1 MPLVYFDPLYFVFA
15 LPALILALW
24 AQYRVQSA
32 YSKFTRVANLRGL
45 SGLDAA
51 RWLLGASGL
60 SHLSVEGAP
69 GHLSDHYDPRS
80 KTLRLSAE
88 VANGK
93 SVAALGIVAHEVGHA
108 QQDQTGYALLQVR
121 AGIVPFVQV
130 GSYLGPI
137 LFLIGMLL
145 NFTTLAWLGILLF
158 SGAVLFALVTLP
170 VELDASR
177 RALVMLRTNG
187 LLDMRDL
194 DGAQAVLNAA
204 ALTYVAALAQA
215 VSNLLYYVLLASRLR
230 RRG

>member
-1 MPLVYFDPLYFVFA
+1 MPFLYFEPLYFVFA

-24 AQYRVQSA
+24 AQYKVQSA
-32 YSKFTRVANLRGL
+32 YSKYSRIANLQGL

-60 SHLSVEGAP
+60 SHLNVEGTP
-69 GHLSDHYDPRS
+69 GRLGDHYDPHS

-108 QQDQTGYALLQVR
+108 VQDHAGYTPMRVR
-121 AGIVPFVQV
+121 AGIVPMVQL
-130 GSYLGPI
+130 GSNLGPI
-137 LFLIGMLL
+137 LFIIGLLL
-145 NFTTLAWLGILLF
+145 NLTPLAWLGIVLF
-158 SGAVLFALVTLP
+158 SGAVVFALVTLP

-177 RALVMLRTNG
+177 RALAMLRSNG
-187 LLDMRDL
+187 LVDRRDL

-215 VSNLLYYVLLASRLR
+215 LSNLLYFIFLASGSR
-230 RRG
+230 RRS